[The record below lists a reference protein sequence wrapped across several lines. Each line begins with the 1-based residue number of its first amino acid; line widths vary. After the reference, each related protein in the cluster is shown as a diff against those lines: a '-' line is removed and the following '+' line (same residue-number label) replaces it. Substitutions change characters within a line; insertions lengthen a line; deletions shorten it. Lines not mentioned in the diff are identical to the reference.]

1 MKVLT
6 HRAIRRAGLTI
17 VRHTRG
23 WVAGEFLA
31 CNAEDATGRPVA
43 YHGEARSIELSRG
56 LSVRGL
62 LVRCGVRVSA
72 PSEEALFA
80 GIARLGYTV

>member
-6 HRAIRRAGLTI
+6 HRAIRRVGLTV

-31 CNAEDATGRPVA
+31 CNAEDAAGRPA
-43 YHGEARSIELSRG
+43 QPGEARSIELSRG
-56 LSVRGL
+56 LPF
-62 LVRCGVRVSA
+62 RCGVRVSA
-72 PSEEALFA
+72 PTEEALFA
-80 GIARLGYTV
+80 GVTRLGYTL